1 MSRKRIN
8 NGSIFNKILAEEG
21 ISVKKLHK
29 QCIKM
34 GYKITYP
41 NVNDAVNHTRNFTI
55 VTMCKLIYALRVL
68 TGKEYTFNDCFE
80 MCEFTDLNPVD

>member
-21 ISVKKLHK
+21 INVRELHE

-34 GYKITYP
+34 GYTITYP

-55 VTMCKLIYALRVL
+55 KTMSKLIYALRAL
-68 TGKEYTFNDCFE
+68 TGKNYTYNDCFE
-80 MCEFTDLNPVD
+80 MCEFTDLDSE